1 MLDTCNLSKEAD
13 RATLTDIQTV
23 EALERHGSSFSQRNV
38 VFDELLRAK
47 TDISGLSLDHLLIR
61 DLKIAA
67 RVPFVGLPMLVRVK
81 CK

>member
-23 EALERHGSSFSQRNV
+23 EALERIGSSISQRNA

-47 TDISGLSLDHLLIR
+47 TDISELSLDDLLIR
-61 DLKIAA
+61 DLKVAA